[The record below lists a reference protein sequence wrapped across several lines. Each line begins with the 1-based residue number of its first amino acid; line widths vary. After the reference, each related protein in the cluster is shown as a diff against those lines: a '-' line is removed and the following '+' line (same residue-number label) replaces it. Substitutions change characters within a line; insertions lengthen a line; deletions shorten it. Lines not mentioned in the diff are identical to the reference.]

1 MDALDV
7 IYKIAMI
14 VIAIANIGFSV
25 YIFITNHKRDLTKTL
40 VLDHISPYFYVFF
53 ENLDKELSVLKDK
66 KGSTIEQKQIIQQN
80 IQREECVFEQQF
92 IDIFLCIDKDLH
104 RELKAKIDALM
115 DGISEAIFD
124 EGINLYVENQ
134 YNDKIKNQ
142 MIITKSDILN
152 LILKR
157 SR

>member
-1 MDALDV
+1 MVVLDI
-7 IYKIAMI
+7 IYKVAMI
-14 VIAIANIGFSV
+14 IIAIVNIVFAI
-25 YIFITNHKRDLTKTL
+25 YIFRTNRKRDLTKTL
-40 VLDHISPYFYVFF
+40 VLDHISSDFYVFF
-53 ENLDKELSVLKDK
+53 ENLDKELSMLKEKD
-66 KGSTIEQKQIIQQN
+66 STIKQKQIIQQN
-80 IQREECVFEQQF
+80 IQREERVFEQRF

-104 RELKAKIDALM
+104 QELKDKIDALM

-142 MIITKSDILN
+142 MIVAKSDILN
-152 LILKR
+152 IILKR

>member
-1 MDALDV
+1 M
-7 IYKIAMI
+7 
-14 VIAIANIGFSV
+14 
-25 YIFITNHKRDLTKTL
+25 
-40 VLDHISPYFYVFF
+40 
-53 ENLDKELSVLKDK
+53 SVLKDK
-66 KGSTIEQKQIIQQN
+66 KDSTTKQKQTIQQN
-80 IQREECVFEQQF
+80 IQREERAFEQQF